1 MVNLLPGCQKHGTPW
16 IRNHR
21 FAPNHKFPRVP
32 RGTIDCMLLPKLSE
46 GQNKTLRTDNPCKP
60 NSGPMFFAISGLKK
74 SFAVG
79 PVVLALCDLCDP
91 SEPLLKQNLGD
102 TPRRYKV
109 RTQEDPTHTSSQS
122 LKYISTGTS
131 WNGGTCSRL
140 VCRFLRVPRSG

>member
-1 MVNLLPGCQKHGTPW
+1 
-16 IRNHR
+16 
-21 FAPNHKFPRVP
+21 
-32 RGTIDCMLLPKLSE
+32 MLLPKLSE
-46 GQNKTLRTDNPCKP
+46 GQNKTLRTDDPCKP

-140 VCRFLRVPRSG
+140 V